1 MLDGPQFD
9 QAIYRLSQY
18 RPFNEEGRDIDAA
31 IHDLV
36 MAAAVVE
43 GDGFSSLQACADA
56 IEMLWHLEVEID
68 ELRSVVDEMVESGEA
83 VRDGARIVLSK
94 DAIAK
99 QNNVAAESEAVEEE
113 AFSDWRLR
121 VLQEVPDLADAEWE
135 ALCSDLHAWLGA
147 VISRHGVESALILYP
162 ENPKAKEVFD
172 SIEDLGLNFLPSR
185 SGRVRDMRDWAFQQ
199 FVRSPTNSQ
208 RIYLASLLNTAFYM
222 TVLTLDPSASNLVQ
236 EQISGQRV
244 YLDTNFIYALL
255 GLGVTAKETLSAA
268 RLIELT
274 HGLGYQL
281 AVTQW
286 TIDELRTSLRAAERR
301 LTRLP
306 LPRQDLAQ
314 LMTMRTGENQI
325 TKAYWMKYRDS
336 GIQPKDFLEY
346 YSHVEALLGDF
357 QIEVKTEGCVAVSQD
372 QTSINEQLSLLE
384 RFMGFRD
391 KEDVVKEHDVKHR
404 LLIERLRGEGHVTFS
419 NARYWFLTR
428 DTKLPRYAMATL
440 EDHRVELPFCV
451 ATSAWVQIM
460 RAFTPRTEDFDQS
473 LVDLLATPYLRYR
486 TGPGVSPEVVNA
498 VVARI
503 AQYKGATPSLAAEV
517 LADTALTERIAA
529 ATSDHERDQQI
540 EDAFVMKAKEFEER
554 AEASERREAELRSLS
569 SEADAAAKHARE
581 QGRKSLEA
589 RRSSEAE
596 AATLAQAQAEASQ
609 VAAEAR
615 AKADELERRVNEQ
628 SEEHKAR
635 EAELLKQKE
644 AEERKRSS
652 AERTTRRALAG
663 LVAFIAVAAALS
675 PVFIASLRTAV
686 GICVAESIAALALC
700 LTIWLGFGDERGA
713 PALRFIFGFSGIVGL
728 IVSIVLGTR

>member
-1 MLDGPQFD
+1 MLKGSQFD
-9 QAIYRLSQY
+9 QAVYRLSQY
-18 RPFNEEGRDIDAA
+18 RPFNEEGRDVNAA

-36 MAAAVVE
+36 TAAAVVE
-43 GDGFSSLQACADA
+43 GDGFSSLQACGDA
-56 IEMLWHLEVEID
+56 IETLWHLEVEID
-68 ELRSVVDEMVESGEA
+68 ELRSVVDEMVANGEA
-83 VRDGARIVLSK
+83 VRDGARIALSK
-94 DAIAK
+94 ETIAGQIK
-99 QNNVAAESEAVEEE
+99 VAEESEAVEAE
-113 AFSDWRLR
+113 AFGDWRLR
-121 VLQEVPDLADAEWE
+121 ILQEVPDLADAEWK
-135 ALCSDLHAWLGA
+135 ALCSDLRAWLGV

-162 ENPKAKEVFD
+162 ENPRAKEVFD

-185 SGRVRDMRDWAFQQ
+185 TGRVRDMRDWAFQQ
-199 FVRSPTNSQ
+199 FVRSPTPAQ
-208 RIYLASLLNTAFYM
+208 RTYLASLLNTAFYM

-236 EQISGQRV
+236 EQISGQRI

-255 GLGVTAKETLSAA
+255 GLGVTAQETLSAA

-325 TKAYWMKYRDS
+325 TKAYWIKYRDS

-346 YSHVEALLGDF
+346 YSHVEALLEDF
-357 QIEVKTEGCVAVSQD
+357 QIEVKNEGCIAVSQNRIA
-372 QTSINEQLSLLE
+372 INEQLSLLE

-404 LLIERLRGEGHVTFS
+404 LLIERLRGEGHLTFS

-440 EDHRVELPFCV
+440 EDHRIELPFCV

-486 TGPGVSPEVVNA
+486 TGPGVSAEVVNA

-529 ATSDHERDQQI
+529 AESDHARDQQI
-540 EDAFVMKAKEFEER
+540 EDAFVMKAKEFEAR
-554 AEASERREAELRSLS
+554 AETSERREAELRSLS
-569 SEADAAAKHARE
+569 SEADEAAKEARQE
-581 QGRKSLEA
+581 GRRSLEA

-596 AATLAQAQAEASQ
+596 ALRLAQARQEASR
-609 VAAEAR
+609 VAEQAR
-615 AKADELERRVNEQ
+615 SKADELEHRVKVQDEL
-628 SEEHKAR
+628 HKAR
-635 EAELLKQKE
+635 EAELLDQKQ
-644 AEERKRSS
+644 AEEKKRSS
-652 AERTTRRALAG
+652 AEKTARRAVAG
-663 LVAFIAVAAALS
+663 LVALIALVAAVS
-675 PVFIASLRTAV
+675 PVVVASLRTSV

-700 LTIWLGFGDERGA
+700 LSIRLGFGDEKGA
-713 PALRFIFGFSGIVGL
+713 RVVRFIFGFSGIVGL